1 MTALLIAIFVVGY
14 LLITCEHPL
23 HTNKGTFALIMCGL
37 LWAIYA
43 TMSGDT
49 DVNAKVLEQL
59 GDTCEILIFLIG
71 AMTIVEVIDR
81 YGGFNIITETITA
94 RRKRKLLWIM
104 AFVTFFMSAVLD
116 NLTTTIIMVT
126 MVGCLLK
133 KQNERWIFSS
143 VIVIAA
149 NSGGA
154 FSPIGDVTTIMLWMG
169 DKVSTGQLITTLLIP
184 SLVSMVVPLLI
195 ATRMFDND
203 ELPHCDESQNKNRV
217 IYRRF
222 PSVSKFVLVVG
233 VCSLLFVPVFKTLT
247 GLPPFMG
254 IIISLGFIWLI
265 TEIIVRR
272 YKIEAGLGARV
283 DQAAKGIDM
292 STILFFLGILMAVS
306 VLSEAGILG
315 NLAQTMDEGIHE
327 PFAMTTLIGYLSA
340 VIDNVPLV
348 SACMKMFGEIPAALV
363 ATDPSYYAAFT
374 QDGIFWL
381 LLTFTA
387 GVGGSMLIIGSAAG
401 VVAMGI
407 EMIPFFW
414 YLKRFSLIAMSGYLA
429 GIAVIWIESLIP
441 GLM

>member
-1 MTALLIAIFVVGY
+1 MCIYRKRLAENILNEKLNSSGCVLVTGPKFCGKTTLCQRFAKSSVSLKNGNTIALANSDPKGVLKGEYPRLIDEWQKAP
-14 LLITCEHPL
+14 E
-23 HTNKGTFALIMCGL
+23 
-37 LWAIYA
+37 LW
-43 TMSGDT
+43 
-49 DVNAKVLEQL
+49 N
-59 GDTCEILIFLIG
+59 EIKADLDEDYRFG
-71 AMTIVEVIDR
+71 K
-81 YGGFNIITETITA
+81 YIITETITA
-94 RRKRKLLWIM
+94 RKKRKLLWIM

-195 ATRMFDND
+195 ATRMIDND
-203 ELPHCDESQNKNRV
+203 ELPHCDEAQNKNRV

-272 YKIEAGLGARV
+272 YKIESGLGARV

-340 VIDNVPLV
+340 VIDNVLSLSLV
-348 SACMKMFGEIPAALV
+348 SRLFLS
-363 ATDPSYYAAFT
+363 T
-374 QDGIFWL
+374 
-381 LLTFTA
+381 LLTYQTLLFR
-387 GVGGSMLIIGSAAG
+387 SL
-401 VVAMGI
+401 
-407 EMIPFFW
+407 
-414 YLKRFSLIAMSGYLA
+414 FSLS
-429 GIAVIWIESLIP
+429 
-441 GLM
+441 

>member
-1 MTALLIAIFVVGY
+1 
-14 LLITCEHPL
+14 
-23 HTNKGTFALIMCGL
+23 
-37 LWAIYA
+37 
-43 TMSGDT
+43 
-49 DVNAKVLEQL
+49 
-59 GDTCEILIFLIG
+59 
-71 AMTIVEVIDR
+71 
-81 YGGFNIITETITA
+81 
-94 RRKRKLLWIM
+94 
-104 AFVTFFMSAVLD
+104 
-116 NLTTTIIMVT
+116 
-126 MVGCLLK
+126 
-133 KQNERWIFSS
+133 
-143 VIVIAA
+143 
-149 NSGGA
+149 
-154 FSPIGDVTTIMLWMG
+154 
-169 DKVSTGQLITTLLIP
+169 
-184 SLVSMVVPLLI
+184 MVVPLLI
-195 ATRMFDND
+195 ATRMIDND
-203 ELPHCDESQNKNRV
+203 ELPHCDEAQNKNRV
-217 IYRRF
+217 LYRRF

-272 YKIEAGLGARV
+272 YKIESGLGARV

-348 SACMKMFGEIPAALV
+348 SACMKMFGEIPTALV

-407 EMIPFFW
+407 EKIPFFW

-441 GLM
+441 GLI